1 MAKTVVI
8 VGAGGRVG
16 SALAG
21 ELLARGHDTVLVD
34 LLPEAALA
42 QRAARLLID
51 NRLVGRS
58 GAGRVSVHG
67 GVNIADG
74 PALQAILAQA
84 QPDAVVNYAIP
95 ITWDATKRLPNYK
108 RISAAGL
115 GAFTPIQVYAP
126 WIIGRAIRTLGID
139 CKYMV
144 GNLPDITIP
153 VLRGLS
159 HTHRPLCGAGNVGL
173 ISSAIRRL
181 ASLQL
186 GVPDTDI
193 QVDLV
198 AHHIHW
204 VAPREPGYAQDAPFL
219 LRVRRSGED
228 LAGQLWQDDGR
239 EFMNRAITSCYEPGA
254 GFSSTTGMLA
264 AKVAMAL
271 MDESGRSYPLHTPAP
286 EGLPGGYPV
295 NICRGSVEPQLP
307 LCWTLDEA
315 REAMIQAQGM
325 DGVTSIEANGSTHFS
340 QQARDILKQELGFEL
355 PDIVSEGDLEA
366 VARAQIDCV
375 RQRFSTLT
383 A

>member
-1 MAKTVVI
+1 MHNIVVF
-8 VGAGGRVG
+8 GAAGRVG
-16 SALAG
+16 QQLCG
-21 ELLARGHDTVLVD
+21 ELLRQGQRVTMVD
-34 LLPEAALA
+34 LAPQTLLESVGQRLWVDARLAAGATGAELAVHGNLDVLDEAQVGKVL
-42 QRAARLLID
+42 AAR
-51 NRLVGRS
+51 
-58 GAGRVSVHG
+58 
-67 GVNIADG
+67 
-74 PALQAILAQA
+74 
-84 QPDAVVNYAIP
+84 QPDLVVNYAIP

-126 WIIGRAIRTLGID
+126 WVIGRAIRALGID
-139 CKYMV
+139 CKYLV

-153 VLRGLS
+153 VLHGLS

-186 GVPDTDI
+186 GVPDADI

-271 MDESGRSYPLHTPAP
+271 MDESGRCQQLHTPAP

-340 QQARDILKQELGFEL
+340 QQARDILKQELDFEL
-355 PDIVSEGDLEA
+355 PAIVPEGDLEA
-366 VARAQIDCV
+366 VARAQIKCV
-375 RQRFSTLT
+375 RQRFSTL
-383 A
+383 AA